1 MKNITSYVLI
11 GVVVVG
17 IILLLGF
24 VNTILSA
31 IVPMAIVAVI
41 AFILGRMSVN
51 VNVLGLALSRIR
63 ARPDAQAAA
72 AKAEKTEQV
81 AQHAASL
88 TQSRA
93 AERLAEPPA
102 EGKPATPEEVV
113 LDSFIKTEDQLRAES
128 KRIEEEVA
136 RKTAGYDPRAAIE
149 ERKKRLLGKQ
159 D

>member
-1 MKNITSYVLI
+1 MQNITRYVLI

-24 VNTILSA
+24 VNTIVSA

-41 AFILGRMSVN
+41 AFILGRMSVH
-51 VNVLGLALSRIR
+51 VNLLGLVLSRIR

-72 AKAEKTEQV
+72 AQAEKTEHV
-81 AQHAASL
+81 AQRAASL
-88 TQSRA
+88 TQTRA
-93 AERLAEPPA
+93 AERLAEQPA
-102 EGKPATPEEVV
+102 ESKPETPEEAV

-149 ERKKRLLGKQ
+149 ERKKRLRGQ
-159 D
+159 QE